1 MLMTIIRIALVAFGV
16 IAQLFVWLWLLLFLG
31 NEFIIFE
38 LVYMLIEVALVLAI
52 IKNTHS
58 ISKDLP
64 WLIVILIFP
73 VAGALFYLIVRASLN
88 RSPLI
93 KKIDK
98 SINESKKHLRENP
111 SVVQQIKDRHLGDL
125 YYLTKIVGFPAYQ
138 KNKISYYSLG
148 DYVFPEMLKALKK
161 AKKYIFIEY
170 YIIGPDSTMWQEIL
184 AILEA
189 KVKDG
194 VDVRVMYDGWGSISM
209 EHKYP
214 PSRLRAKGIKCITFN
229 KVSNILGSL
238 VLNNRDHRKMMIID
252 GEIAFSGGINLDDN
266 YINRSRPHGEW
277 KDNGIKIEGKAA
289 WSFTAQFLALWH
301 VYSDEKEGY
310 VNFQPNTD
318 FAATFKPNGLTAPY
332 STSPFEKEYVGE
344 NIYLNIINS
353 AKEYVYMYTPYLILD
368 ESMIIALELAAKRG
382 VDVRII
388 VPNDPDWKIIFDVT
402 CSYFERLIK
411 SDVKIYRYLPGFIHS
426 KVFISDDTIATVGSI
441 NMDYRSLYHHFEC
454 GVYLYKVS
462 ALGDIKK
469 DLLEACNKSH
479 SVSLKEA
486 TPTLPRSIY
495 QAILRFFAPML

>member
-1 MLMTIIRIALVAFGV
+1 MTIIRIALVAFGV

-31 NEFIIFE
+31 NEFIVFE
-38 LVYMLIEVALVLAI
+38 LVYMLIEVALVLTI

-64 WLIVILIFP
+64 WLIIILIFP

-98 SINESKKHLRENP
+98 SIKESKNHLKKDPKITNI
-111 SVVQQIKDRHLGDL
+111 IKNQHLGDL
-125 YYLTKIVGFPAYQ
+125 YYLTEVIGFPAYA
-138 KNKISYYSLG
+138 KNKVDYYSLG
-148 DYVFPEMLKALKK
+148 DYVYPEMLKALKS

-170 YIIGPDSTMWQEIL
+170 YIIAPDSSMWQEIL
-184 AILEA
+184 AILEQ
-189 KVKDG
+189 KVKEG
-194 VDVRVMYDGWGSISM
+194 LDVRVMYDGWGSISM

-214 PSRLRAKGIKCITFN
+214 PNRLREKGIKCITFN
-229 KVSNILGSL
+229 KISNILGSL

-252 GEIAFSGGINLDDN
+252 GVVAFSGGINLDDN
-266 YINRSRPHGEW
+266 YINRRHPHGEW
-277 KDNGIKIEGKAA
+277 KDNGIKIEGEAA
-289 WSFTAQFLALWH
+289 WSFTAQFLSLWH
-301 VYSDEKEGY
+301 VYDDENEKY
-310 VNFQPNTD
+310 AKFLPD
-318 FAATFKPNGLTAPY
+318 MSFKNLKDNGLTVPY

-344 NIYLNIINS
+344 NIYLNIING

-368 ESMIIALELAAKRG
+368 ESMIIALTLAAKRG

-388 VPNDPDWKIIFDVT
+388 VPSDPDYKIIFDVT

-411 SDVKIYRYLPGFIHS
+411 NGVKIYRYLPGFIHS
-426 KVFISDDTIATVGSI
+426 KVFIADDKVATVGSI

-454 GVYLYKVS
+454 GVYLYDVS
-462 ALGDIKK
+462 ALSEIKK
-469 DLLEACNKSH
+469 DLCEACNKSRP
-479 SVSLKEA
+479 VSLKEA
-486 TPTLPRSIY
+486 TPSLPKSIY